1 MHEAQAIARSSWRS
15 WFMPHRLPMIMQ
27 TEAAECGLA
36 CLAMIANHAG
46 HTIDLPALRRRYST
60 SARGVTLGRLI
71 AVATDLGFNCR
82 PIRIELGYLARLETP
97 TILHWNLN
105 HFVVLKR
112 VSGNNVEVH
121 DPARGVRRM
130 PLAEAGSYF
139 TGVALELRPMIT
151 FQPVHDARRFG
162 WLDLTGPLP
171 GLKSALSQIL
181 ILALALQ
188 AMATALPF
196 FVQLV
201 LDHVLVG
208 GDTKLLASLV
218 IAFALLVSLQAIF
231 STARGW
237 AIAWLGGKLNAEWA
251 SNVFAHLMRLPLS
264 YFETRHVGDLTSRF
278 SSIQAVQRTMTGSFA
293 ESVINGITGIATLLV
308 LALLNTTIA
317 LVVLSGIGMYA
328 ALRWL
333 SCRML
338 WQMNEQQLVYLARQ
352 QTTLLESVRGIQ
364 AIKLANKQGE
374 RAARFATVTLDAAHR
389 DIAVQR
395 TMLTFSTISQWLFGT
410 QRITLVWF
418 AAQLVLGGHLSI
430 GMLTAYVAF
439 ADQLSTCASVL
450 IDRIV
455 EFRMLGL
462 HAERIADIALSE
474 PEEPGAAGAEHAPDD
489 ISIELDN
496 VSFRYA
502 SGEPWI
508 LRNCSLRIGQGES
521 VAIIGPSGCGKT
533 TLLKIILGLLVP
545 TEGVVRVGGIDIHN
559 YGLSAYRRLVAAV
572 MQDDQLF
579 EGSIADNISFLDDRA
594 TLDAVRRAA
603 VAAAIDDEI
612 STMPMRYE
620 TLIGN
625 MGATISGGQKQRL
638 LLARALYRAPRI
650 LALDEATSHLDA
662 HNEHCVNE
670 YVRRADM
677 TRIVVAHRKETISS
691 CDRQISLAPA
701 RSPASSEGTTVL
713 RAVGELV

>member
-1 MHEAQAIARSSWRS
+1 
-15 WFMPHRLPMIMQ
+15 MPHRLPMIMQ

-46 HTIDLPALRRRYST
+46 HTVDLPALRRRYST
-60 SARGVTLGRLI
+60 SVRGVTLGRLI
-71 AVATDLGFNCR
+71 AIATDLGFNCR
-82 PIRIELGYLARLETP
+82 PVRVELDYLPRLQTP
-97 TILHWNLN
+97 VILHWNLN

-112 VSGNNVEVH
+112 VSGNNIEVH

-130 PLAEAGSYF
+130 SLTEAGNHF
-139 TGVALELRPMIT
+139 TGVALELRPMVT
-151 FQPVHDARRFG
+151 FQPVKDTRRFG

-171 GLKSALSQIL
+171 GLKSALLQIL
-181 ILALALQ
+181 TLALALQ
-188 AMATALPF
+188 AVTTTLPF
-196 FVQLV
+196 LVQMV

-208 GDTKLLASLV
+208 GDAKLLTSLV
-218 IAFALLVSLQAIF
+218 IAFAMLVSLQAIF

-237 AIAWLGGKLNAEWA
+237 AIAWLGGKLSAEWA

-264 YFETRHVGDLTSRF
+264 YFETRHIGDLTSRF
-278 SSIQAVQRTMTGSFA
+278 ASIQAVQRTLTGSFA
-293 ESVINGITGIATLLV
+293 ESVVNGFTGIVTLLV
-308 LALLNTTIA
+308 LAMLNTNIA
-317 LVVLSGIGMYA
+317 LVVLCCIAIYA

-333 SCRML
+333 SYRML
-338 WQMNEQQLVYLARQ
+338 WQMNERQLVYLARQ

-374 RAARFATVTLDAAHR
+374 RAAQFATVTLDATHC

-395 TMLTFSTISQWLFGT
+395 TMLAFSTISQWLFGT
-410 QRITLVWF
+410 QRIFLVWL
-418 AAQLVLGGHLSI
+418 AARLVLGEHLSI
-430 GMLTAYVAF
+430 GMLTVYVAF

-462 HAERIADIALSE
+462 HAERIADIALTE
-474 PEEPGAAGAEHAPDD
+474 PEESGASATEHAPDD

-508 LRNCSLRIGQGES
+508 LRNCSIYIGQGES
-521 VAIIGPSGCGKT
+521 VAITGPSGCGKT

-545 TEGVVRVGGIDIHN
+545 TEGVVRIGGIDIHS

-594 TLDAVRRAA
+594 TLDDVRRAA

-612 STMPMRYE
+612 SMMPMRYE

-625 MGATISGGQKQRL
+625 MGATLSGGQKQRL
-638 LLARALYRAPRI
+638 LLARALYRVPRV
-650 LALDEATSHLDA
+650 LALDEATSHLA
-662 HNEHCVNE
+662 GC
-670 YVRRADM
+670 
-677 TRIVVAHRKETISS
+677 
-691 CDRQISLAPA
+691 
-701 RSPASSEGTTVL
+701 
-713 RAVGELV
+713 